1 MKRQPALIPLS
12 REHHDAL
19 SYARRAIAASG
30 GPAAADA
37 RQHTL
42 TFWDDCIAAHLAEEE
57 RVLLPA
63 LDAAGAQREAA
74 VALAHHQE
82 LRALTA
88 RLRDGDLAALAAWGD
103 AMHKHVRY
111 EERELFPLAE
121 RLLDLTALAFTPN
134 SSPQAGN
141 TNS

>member
-1 MKRQPALIPLS
+1 MKRQAALIHLS

-19 SYARRAIAASG
+19 SYARRPVAASG
-30 GPAAADA
+30 GPAAAEA

-42 TFWDDCIAAHLAEEE
+42 AFWDDCIAAHLAEEE

-63 LDAAGAQREAA
+63 LGAAGAQREVA

-82 LRALTA
+82 LRILTA
-88 RLRDGDLAALAAWGD
+88 FLRNGDLAALAAWGE
-103 AMHKHVRY
+103 AMREHVRY

-121 RLLDLTALAFTPN
+121 RRLDLPSLAFTPD